1 MTSPIVDQM
10 LASLFLSMVLPPV
23 DVAWGV
29 NGAPGAMVG
38 GPAPSVKEILP
49 PWYLLRMPIASV
61 RGVNINYQILGDHG
75 PWVALS
81 PGGRRDLGVVSPLAE
96 LLAAGGYRVLI
107 HDRRNCGAS
116 DVVIEGDE
124 SEHEIWA
131 EDLYELLSQLDALP
145 AVIGG
150 SSAGCRLSLLFALR
164 HPEAVRALL
173 LWRVTGGPFA
183 AERLAHNYYGQ
194 FIDAATQG
202 GMAAVCETEFFRER
216 IASNPKNRAR
226 LLAMDAKRFI
236 DVMAHWREYF
246 IRDADLP
253 VIGASADALRS
264 ITVPACVIPGNDWTH
279 PRRVG
284 EQASRLLP
292 RGELHILMP
301 QDMEVDLFIEAWE
314 EKREEMASIF
324 INFLNRASAA
334 SEERPRDA
342 RA

>member
-1 MTSPIVDQM
+1 
-10 LASLFLSMVLPPV
+10 
-23 DVAWGV
+23 
-29 NGAPGAMVG
+29 
-38 GPAPSVKEILP
+38 
-49 PWYLLRMPIASV
+49 MPIANV
-61 RGVNINYQILGDHG
+61 RGVNINYQVLGEHG

-81 PGGRRDLGVVSPLAE
+81 PGGRRDLGGVLPLAE
-96 LLAAGGYRVLI
+96 LVAKGGYRVLI

-124 SEHEIWA
+124 SEYEIWA
-131 EDLYELLSQLDALP
+131 DDLYELLSGLDALP
-145 AVIGG
+145 AFVGG
-150 SSAGCRLSLLFALR
+150 SSSGCRLSLLFALR

-194 FIDAATQG
+194 FIEAAKHG

-216 IASNPKNRAR
+216 IESNPRNRER

-253 VIGASADALRS
+253 VIGANDDALRS
-264 ITVPACVIPGNDWTH
+264 IKVPTCVIPGNDWTH

-284 EQASRLLP
+284 ENASRLLP
-292 RGELHILMP
+292 KGELHILMP
-301 QDMEVDLFIEAWE
+301 QDMEVDLFIEAWD
-314 EKREEMASIF
+314 EKLGEMASIF
-324 INFLNRASAA
+324 IDFLNRASAA
-334 SEERPRDA
+334 S
-342 RA
+342 